1 MGRDMG
7 RTCEESAATYS
18 SVKCKLPTIVAMK
31 GKWWR
36 KWSIVIFT
44 GNLVMPK
51 TLALMPTLLTHNRML
66 SLYYSHLL

>member
-1 MGRDMG
+1 MGGDIG
-7 RTCEESAATYS
+7 STCEESAATYS
-18 SVKCKLPTIVAMK
+18 SVKRKLPTTVAMK

-36 KWSIVIFT
+36 KWSVVSFA

-51 TLALMPTLLTHNRML
+51 TLALMPTQLTHNRML